1 MAVRHQAEK
10 IGLALT
16 TAAGPLTIL
25 ADVLGLLDEVSPN
38 GIQLV
43 TLLILTSVTMF
54 LLLEVRRFEILDS
67 VDQRLAEL
75 DIDGTATR
83 LRRERYGGVER
94 VHSEFPISHFKALIR
109 EADSEVTVLQTF
121 IPNLHL
127 LQNAL
132 RDALTEHSEVR
143 VRILLLFPKSPVAN
157 LRHEAL
163 RSVHS
168 PTPPVNVKVAIEHNL
183 ESFARLSAA
192 LPERA
197 RTRLEVRVYNSLPS
211 MAVYRADDS
220 YLVSSFLHGMLA
232 IDAPQT
238 EIKGSDTARGAE
250 VQEELNTLWQIG
262 KPVDLADWQH
272 SIELIDFDN
281 VNVS

>member
-1 MAVRHQAEK
+1 MAVRHQAER

-67 VDQRLAEL
+67 VDRRLAAL
-75 DIDGTATR
+75 DIDGTAAR
-83 LRRERYGGVER
+83 LRQERYGGVER
-94 VHSEFPISHFKALIR
+94 VHQEFPVNHLRTLIR
-109 EADSEVTVLQTF
+109 EADTEVSVLQTF

-127 LQNAL
+127 LQ
-132 RDALTEHSEVR
+132 DDMQHALTR
-143 VRILLLFPKSPVAN
+143 RGDARIRILLLFPKSPVAN

-168 PTPPVNVKVAIEHNL
+168 PTPPVDVKVAIEHNL

-192 LPERA
+192 LPEQARA
-197 RTRLEVRVYNSLPS
+197 RLEVRVYNSLPS

-262 KPVDLADWQH
+262 KPVGLADWQH
-272 SIELIDFDN
+272 SIELMDFDN